1 MHTSSEAQAVRLRS
15 VSARAWDW
23 TTAAIVTDGLCM
35 ACLAQLRC
43 IDMNS
48 GVDAK
53 SAEAIDR
60 EFQGRLIILQAL
72 LALDR

>member
-1 MHTSSEAQAVRLRS
+1 
-15 VSARAWDW
+15 
-23 TTAAIVTDGLCM
+23 M

-53 SAEAIDR
+53 SAKAIDR